1 MYLRVRLHSRTEITL
16 ILTVAEIYFR
26 GHLIMKIEDM
36 EQEIQQTFHPLVIF
50 I

>member
-1 MYLRVRLHSRTEITL
+1 MYPRVRLHSRAEIIL

-26 GHLIMKIEDM
+26 DHEIMNIEDM
-36 EQEIQQTFHPLVIF
+36 EQEIQQTFHPLVLF